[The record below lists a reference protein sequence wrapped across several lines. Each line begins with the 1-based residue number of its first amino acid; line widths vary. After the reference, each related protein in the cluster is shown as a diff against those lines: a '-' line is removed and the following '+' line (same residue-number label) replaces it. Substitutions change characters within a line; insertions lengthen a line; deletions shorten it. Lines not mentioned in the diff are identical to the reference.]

1 MDDPDVV
8 GDGEEED
15 TNSFVHWVVWN
26 IPVVSGAEIE
36 IPEGWVPP
44 MEVVQGMNGY
54 SLSEGMAQVGYGGPC
69 PPEGESHHYV
79 FHLFALAESSVD
91 LITLA
96 DTSGDGI
103 ITVREVNTAGDA
115 GLFTILATTTLTG
128 IYPDLSICG
137 NGILEETEQCDGMN
151 LGGAACTSITEE
163 SFIGGTLSCTPECI
177 FDTSACMIE
186 VAPASVPEGGLCTE
200 DGQCM
205 DGLSCVLAEC
215 RNAGGLL
222 DVIREIV
229 EDESFSKRQM
239 IVRIARELRSF
250 FS

>member
-1 MDDPDVV
+1 MVRYLQSIVLVALIFGIMISVAFARPPFRLSSSAFSPGEAIPLEYTHNLPGCPGGQNRNPQLEISPPPQDTGSLVLIMDDPDVV

-15 TNSFVHWVVWN
+15 TDPFVHWVVWN

-103 ITVREVNTAGDA
+103 ITVR
-115 GLFTILATTTLTG
+115 
-128 IYPDLSICG
+128 
-137 NGILEETEQCDGMN
+137 
-151 LGGAACTSITEE
+151 
-163 SFIGGTLSCTPECI
+163 
-177 FDTSACMIE
+177 
-186 VAPASVPEGGLCTE
+186 
-200 DGQCM
+200 
-205 DGLSCVLAEC
+205 
-215 RNAGGLL
+215 
-222 DVIREIV
+222 
-229 EDESFSKRQM
+229 
-239 IVRIARELRSF
+239 
-250 FS
+250 